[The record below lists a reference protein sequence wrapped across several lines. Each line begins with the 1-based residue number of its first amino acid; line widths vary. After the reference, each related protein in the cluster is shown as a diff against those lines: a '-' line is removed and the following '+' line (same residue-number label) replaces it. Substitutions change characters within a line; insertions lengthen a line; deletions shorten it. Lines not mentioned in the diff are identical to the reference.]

1 MRPAAAVRPDGAQAA
16 GVPGSAGAS
25 HRGPEEPLRR
35 GLRRHHHHRIL
46 PCPSLRALSASLGV
60 SQVADSKVQSF
71 ASDLLVS
78 DYLRGSSDAE
88 KVLRFVQVG
97 GVALLIHTLLRP
109 LHSNSRCADLPYRGS
124 AAAAGG
130 QSAAAGC
137 ATGAS
142 LTRLQ

>member
-1 MRPAAAVRPDGAQAA
+1 MEPKLREYPGLLERVIAVLKSRFAEVCGATTTIVSCPALLL
-16 GVPGSAGAS
+16 S
-25 HRGPEEPLRR
+25 
-35 GLRRHHHHRIL
+35 
-46 PCPSLRALSASLGV
+46 SLRALSASLGV

-78 DYLRGSSDAE
+78 DYLRVSSDAE

-97 GVALLIHTLLRP
+97 GVALLIHTLLCP
-109 LHSNSRCADLPYRGS
+109 LYSNARCADLPYRGS